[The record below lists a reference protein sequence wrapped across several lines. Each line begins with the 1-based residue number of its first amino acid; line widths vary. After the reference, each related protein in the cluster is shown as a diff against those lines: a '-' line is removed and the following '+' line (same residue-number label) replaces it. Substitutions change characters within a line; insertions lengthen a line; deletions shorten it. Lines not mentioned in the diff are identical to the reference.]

1 MNEKLNMSVRILI
14 GESLS
19 IDDLN
24 VLSLLYMPIIG
35 SRAYTLYM
43 TLYSALN
50 RSSNTRVVLVSD
62 IVDLFGIKI
71 QTFELERKRL
81 ESIGLMATYYKE
93 NEYVLLLKAPLSARH
108 FFNDC
113 VLGAYLKNRVG
124 EVVFS
129 KLVNLFRI
137 ESFNKEGYKNITEV
151 FENVFRDNIDETI
164 EKQDGY
170 FLDKNINSSI
180 KKGNYIFDY
189 DYFLS
194 SLNLG
199 LTKKNSLTAE
209 FQNIIEQTA
218 YMYNLS
224 EEEMVVLYHRSLDQA
239 GNFAITRLQKE
250 TRAYKKRKDAESKGT
265 ISKEDNIRYADPRA
279 ILKLMCPTAE
289 VEDYLIIDKVANDSP
304 FNSEIT
310 NMAIVHAI
318 NKNKN
323 KCPDEGYFY
332 KVFQTFE
339 KYNIKNYDEAQKFV
353 LAQGNFKESEN
364 KVETKTT
371 SSTNDSGSAWLDKFN
386 QRFK

>member
-1 MNEKLNMSVRILI
+1 MNEKLNMKVRILI

-50 RSSNTRVVLVSD
+50 RSSNTRVVSVSD

-81 ESIGLMATYYKE
+81 ESIGLMATYYKD

-124 EVVFS
+124 EVLFE

-137 ESFNKEGYKNITEV
+137 EAFNKEGYKNITEV

-164 EKQDGY
+164 ERQDGY

-180 KKGNYIFDY
+180 KKGNYAFDY

-199 LTKKNSLTAE
+199 LTKKNSLSAE

-224 EEEMVVLYHRSLDQA
+224 EEEMVILYHRSLDQA
-239 GNFAITRLQKE
+239 GNFAISRLQRE
-250 TRAYKKRKDAESKGT
+250 TRAYKKRKEAESNGT

-279 ILKLMCPTAE
+279 ILKLMCPNAD
-289 VEDYLIIDKVANDSP
+289 VEDYLVIDKVANDSP

-323 KCPDEGYFY
+323 KCPDEGYFH

-339 KYNIKNYDEAQKFV
+339 KYNIKTFDEAQKFV
-353 LAQGNFKESEN
+353 LAQSNFKETEN
-364 KVETKTT
+364 KTETKAT
-371 SSTNDSGSAWLDKFN
+371 SPANDSGSAWLDKFN